1 MLLLSMLK
9 LFTYFIYLL
18 NYLLTGWLTRHT
30 CLFIYLFIYLFTY
43 LFIYLFIY
51 LIDLFSDSW
60 ITGYVHETEI
70 QGTMKLHF
78 SI

>member
-1 MLLLSMLK
+1 MLK

-30 CLFIYLFIYLFTY
+30 CLFIYLFIYLLT
-43 LFIYLFIY
+43 YLFIY

>member
-30 CLFIYLFIYLFTY
+30 CLFIYLFIYLLT
-43 LFIYLFIY
+43 YLFIY